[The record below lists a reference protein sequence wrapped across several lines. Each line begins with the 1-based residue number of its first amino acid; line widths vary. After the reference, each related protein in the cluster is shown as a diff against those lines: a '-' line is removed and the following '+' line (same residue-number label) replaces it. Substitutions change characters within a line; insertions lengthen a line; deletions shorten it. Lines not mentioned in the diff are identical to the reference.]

1 MCSARTCTVQALG
14 NLLGALQDFDARRHL
29 SAPLGPRLACGGTF
43 VDLPQPLHD
52 MRRLHVV
59 AVIRLRQGQ
68 RVSQIEAVDV
78 AERIAVAG
86 YPFEAAWMP
95 IQRYRGE
102 QYAAFRFRQLLGGEF
117 VEHGLA
123 PRYAP
128 RFERNPVD
136 CGVQFLGRTLP

>member
-14 NLLGALQDFDARRHL
+14 TLLGALQDFDARRHL

-68 RVSQIEAVDV
+68 RGSQIEAGDV

-86 YPFEAAWMP
+86 YAFEAAEMP
-95 IQRYRGE
+95 LQRYPAE
-102 QYAAFRFRQLLGGEF
+102 QYAAFRFRQPLVREL
-117 VEHGLA
+117 VERGRA
-123 PRYAP
+123 RRYAP
-128 RFERNPVD
+128 RV
-136 CGVQFLGRTLP
+136 